1 MRYAGILLTLLII
14 SIWAVW
20 TFAHLGTSD
29 SHDVDWWYGHPAERA
44 ERLKW
49 CNENPQQQD
58 SSDCTVPVAAQTRA
72 DIEGPK

>member
-1 MRYAGILLTLLII
+1 MRYAGILLTMLII
-14 SIWAVW
+14 AIWAVW

-29 SHDVDWWYGHPAERA
+29 SHDVDWWYSHPAERA

-58 SSDCTVPVAAQTRA
+58 TSDCTVPVAAQTRA
-72 DIEGPK
+72 DIEGPH